1 MSKKIAFSITGIL
14 IISLVVL
21 IFLHQQ
27 SKRDG
32 KQENFVNEY
41 ASICGS
47 YKSQNSCT
55 SNSECTWAMNS
66 GKPTPN
72 AKNTVTN
79 YFCTT
84 KSNSS

>member
-1 MSKKIAFSITGIL
+1 MSKKIAFFITCIL
-14 IISLVVL
+14 ILSLIVL

-27 SKRDG
+27 SK
-32 KQENFVNEY
+32 KEFFVNEY
-41 ASICGS
+41 SPICGS
-47 YKSQNSCT
+47 YKSQDTCI
-55 SNSECTWAMNS
+55 SNSECTWTMNS

-72 AKNTVTN
+72 AKNTMTN